1 MAFFRWGGPSVR
13 LGFIRFTPDKA
24 PEKSIEPAVTPV
36 VAAGS
41 FVFVRF
47 AADGCF
53 LRLPC
58 AGIGAALKA
67 PGDSVGTVVIEAQR
81 RVP

>member
-1 MAFFRWGGPSVR
+1 MAFFRWGGPSVL
-13 LGFIRFTPDKA
+13 LGVTPEK
-24 PEKSIEPAVTPV
+24 PPLKSIEPAVTPV
-36 VAAGS
+36 VAAGF
-41 FVFVRF
+41 FVFGRF

-58 AGIGAALKA
+58 AGIGAALKGS
-67 PGDSVGTVVIEAQR
+67 GDSVGTVVIEAQR

>member
-1 MAFFRWGGPSVR
+1 M
-13 LGFIRFTPDKA
+13 
-24 PEKSIEPAVTPV
+24 TPV
-36 VAAGS
+36 VAAGF
-41 FVFVRF
+41 FVFGRF